1 MKSLIWLHLLSVNWW
16 LSVLAERL
24 CLSHNHFKS
33 TFECERDQ
41 NLSLVLFTVAWTRTS
56 FPLDHSGGTRPLP
69 NHSTWSPRYAL
80 PLRKERK
87 CRSFSD
93 SKSLHP
99 AAWPTGRGSG
109 SASAVSQNFGSTFLL
124 WVTKFGGLE
133 ENFCQSLV
141 PQTGHLGPH
150 GPTDFD
156 RKVCSR
162 SQLRRFPPGEVMSGQ
177 ERDRGPRW
185 GRGSILQT
193 GPVCQVGSDHWSSE

>member
-1 MKSLIWLHLLSVNWW
+1 MSGIRTWTWFFSRLREPEPHFHWIIQGEPGPSRTTAPEAQGTHFRCAKSGNVFFS
-16 LSVLAERL
+16 
-24 CLSHNHFKS
+24 S
-33 TFECERDQ
+33 TLKASRVQ
-41 NLSLVLFTVAWTRTS
+41 I
-56 FPLDHSGGTRPLP
+56 
-69 NHSTWSPRYAL
+69 
-80 PLRKERK
+80 
-87 CRSFSD
+87 RSFSD